1 VLALALTALAP
12 QVALADT
19 VPLALYQ
26 QRLAQ
31 AGSELFRGRVG
42 SVGQSTFLDEAR
54 RLLRLTDAVVLPSGG
69 TLAIDDSALVLGSD
83 TRSAAVDAAIARL
96 NAHIALVA
104 QIGKPAIDPAVADA
118 RLREIVAQ
126 SGAAAGGGTD
136 ILDALGRLILRFISG
151 LRGPSVDL
159 TQIWPVVGMLG
170 IAVILF
176 ILATLGRAL
185 PERVRREMLVRG
197 GPGDAQAD
205 PVVHLRAA
213 DAALTAGHPRE
224 AIHALFLYV
233 IAALA
238 TREAIRY
245 DPALTDRELL
255 VRAAAIPHAESLRDL
270 VGIYER
276 SWFGL
281 REPSADEARRAR
293 DLALRVAP

>member
-1 VLALALTALAP
+1 M
-12 QVALADT
+12 
-19 VPLALYQ
+19 
-26 QRLAQ
+26 
-31 AGSELFRGRVG
+31 
-42 SVGQSTFLDEAR
+42 
-54 RLLRLTDAVVLPSGG
+54 LPSGA
-69 TLAIDDSALVLGSD
+69 TLAVDDSALVLGTD
-83 TRSAAVDAAIARL
+83 TRTAAVDAAIARL

-104 QIGKPAIDPAVADA
+104 QIGKPSIDPAFADA
-118 RLREIVAQ
+118 RLREIV
-126 SGAAAGGGTD
+126 
-136 ILDALGRLILRFISG
+136 LRFISG

-159 TQIWPVVGMLG
+159 PQIWPVVGMLG

-176 ILATLGRAL
+176 IIATLGRAL
-185 PERVRREMLVRG
+185 PERVRREVLVRG
-197 GPGDAQAD
+197 GTSDAQAD

-213 DAALTAGHPRE
+213 DAALAAGHPRE

-255 VRAAAIPHAESLRDL
+255 VRAAAIPHADSLRDL

-276 SWFGL
+276 SWFGV
-281 REPSADEARRAR
+281 REPSTDEARRAR